1 MTEITRESTLLEVAA
16 AVSAAL
22 QRAGIEATLSGGAA
36 VSIYSA
42 NEYQSK
48 DLDFVTAAV
57 IDELRPVLE
66 ELGFRHTGVPR
77 LSQFSHPRTEWY
89 VEFPPAPIAFGHLH
103 VTHDDCAVIDT
114 RAGQIRIIT
123 PTQSVMDRLAA
134 VYAWNDQQSWE
145 QAVLVASRQEIEW
158 NVLEAWFNNE
168 GAGEEEFQRFRQA
181 VGS

>member
-16 AVSAAL
+16 AVSVAL

-57 IDELRPVLE
+57 ID
-66 ELGFRHTGVPR
+66 
-77 LSQFSHPRTEWY
+77 
-89 VEFPPAPIAFGHLH
+89 
-103 VTHDDCAVIDT
+103 T

-134 VYAWNDQQSWE
+134 VYAWNDQPSWE
-145 QAVLVASRQEIEW
+145 QAMMVAARQEIEW
-158 NVLEAWFNNE
+158 DALEAWFINE
-168 GAGEEEFQRFRQA
+168 GAGEEEFQRFRHA
-181 VGS
+181 AGG